1 MLYLYNMKDNNY
13 KTVDGNFYLRELQ
26 SNGTMEWIQ
35 IKTNSG
41 NKNKMS
47 SHGDNRSNR
56 LGR

>member
-1 MLYLYNMKDNNY
+1 MKDNNY

-35 IKTNSG
+35 IKANSG